1 MKGEKIE
8 LSQRQLQRMQVMG
21 LVEVGKGLSHGNRGM
36 ASKRRTDEGKCD
48 CIIIARHNLKN
59 VL

>member
-21 LVEVGKGLSHGNRGM
+21 LVEVGKS
-36 ASKRRTDEGKCD
+36 
-48 CIIIARHNLKN
+48 NLKEATEKIR
-59 VL
+59 LSYLQKADSQAT

>member
-1 MKGEKIE
+1 
-8 LSQRQLQRMQVMG
+8 MG

-36 ASKRRTDEGKCD
+36 ASKRRTDEGKSD